1 MKKFFLEFLH
11 RGLLVSAGGPI
22 VMAIVYGILNLNGV
36 VDTLTVG
43 EVVKG
48 IITSALLAFVAGGI
62 TAVYII
68 DKLQAAPAALIHSF
82 VLYLDYILI
91 YLFNGWIENSVQ
103 VIIIF
108 TSVFFVGFAL
118 IWLIIYFSTKKQIKN
133 INSNLAK

>member
-1 MKKFFLEFLH
+1 MKKFILEFLR
-11 RGLLVSAGGPI
+11 RGLLVSVGGPI

-62 TAVYII
+62 TAVYSI
-68 DKLQAAPAALIHSF
+68 DKLQAAPAALIHCF
-82 VLYLDYILI
+82 VLYFDYILI

-108 TSVFFVGFAL
+108 TSIFITGFVL
-118 IWLIIYFSTKKQIKN
+118 IWLIIYFSIKKQIKN
-133 INSNLAK
+133 INSNLTK